1 MTGLARSRSGADT
14 NGCARMVLVTSACR
28 ISQLQEVMDSAD
40 HRPFASDLVEA
51 PQQELPEASG
61 MFDLPEHRLNDLFA
75 QPVAAAAAGP
85 LELGRHGG
93 LARPARPLSRTGC
106 MLSLHGARGREPDT
120 RRCGGG
126 PDGRGW

>member
-75 QPVAAAAAGP
+75 QPVAAAAGGP
-85 LELGRHGG
+85 PELCRPCGPS
-93 LARPARPLSRTGC
+93 RPAPAFFRN
-106 MLSLHGARGREPDT
+106 GR
-120 RRCGGG
+120 
-126 PDGRGW
+126 

>member
-28 ISQLQEVMDSAD
+28 VSQLEEVVDGAD
-40 HRPFASDLVEA
+40 QRPFASDLVEA

-75 QPVAAAAAGP
+75 QPVSAAAAGP
-85 LELGRHGG
+85 LELGRHGS
-93 LARPARPLSRTGC
+93 LARPARLLSRTRP
-106 MLSLHGARGREPDT
+106 MPFPLGRA
-120 RRCGGG
+120 GGG
-126 PDGRGW
+126 QTFRVS